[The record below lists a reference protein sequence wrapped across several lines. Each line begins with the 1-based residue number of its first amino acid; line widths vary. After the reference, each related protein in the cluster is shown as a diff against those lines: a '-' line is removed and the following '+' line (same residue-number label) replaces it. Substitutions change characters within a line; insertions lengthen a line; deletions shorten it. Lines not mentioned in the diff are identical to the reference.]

1 MVPWGQYSSMSLCS
15 EQPWHLAAELQRA
28 PHRARH
34 DRRSGPGPFTE
45 IKITY
50 RTHGRELRPQS
61 LVSDLPGGCEVSSGA
76 HGEIEGKA
84 QDAAG
89 GTIDYDE
96 NRPWN
101 SVWAQAV
108 SDEAFWR
115 EEVNEPRSTTPGE
128 VVEGDAKVSGAPSA
142 SSGQRETTPAPARM
156 ANEKQI
162 RPSNTNRTGRVHN
175 IQDGKYI
182 HNRTEYPICAGYNGG
197 QCPNSTQGIWR
208 TQQWDTAHQCDR
220 CLRAHPSSRCPHAN
234 YRRRESWR
242 IQKAARKDVD
252 VVERA
257 NAHHTDPRWRMSAC
271 KRRRS
276 NYCFPTCRRIQW
288 RDLQLQTARPSASCI
303 STVCHVGQ
311 VTAWQCLHN
320 S

>member
-1 MVPWGQYSSMSLCS
+1 MSLCS

-115 EEVNEPRSTTPGE
+115 EEVNEPRSPLL
-128 VVEGDAKVSGAPSA
+128 
-142 SSGQRETTPAPARM
+142 
-156 ANEKQI
+156 EKLL
-162 RPSNTNRTGRVHN
+162 
-175 IQDGKYI
+175 K
-182 HNRTEYPICAGYNGG
+182 AM
-197 QCPNSTQGIWR
+197 
-208 TQQWDTAHQCDR
+208 
-220 CLRAHPSSRCPHAN
+220 
-234 YRRRESWR
+234 RR
-242 IQKAARKDVD
+242 
-252 VVERA
+252 
-257 NAHHTDPRWRMSAC
+257 
-271 KRRRS
+271 
-276 NYCFPTCRRIQW
+276 
-288 RDLQLQTARPSASCI
+288 
-303 STVCHVGQ
+303 
-311 VTAWQCLHN
+311 
-320 S
+320 

>member
-1 MVPWGQYSSMSLCS
+1 MSLCS

-50 RTHGRELRPQS
+50 RTHGRALRPQS

-115 EEVNEPRSTTPGE
+115 EEVNEPRP
-128 VVEGDAKVSGAPSA
+128 PLL
-142 SSGQRETTPAPARM
+142 
-156 ANEKQI
+156 EKLL
-162 RPSNTNRTGRVHN
+162 
-175 IQDGKYI
+175 K
-182 HNRTEYPICAGYNGG
+182 AM
-197 QCPNSTQGIWR
+197 
-208 TQQWDTAHQCDR
+208 
-220 CLRAHPSSRCPHAN
+220 
-234 YRRRESWR
+234 RR
-242 IQKAARKDVD
+242 
-252 VVERA
+252 
-257 NAHHTDPRWRMSAC
+257 
-271 KRRRS
+271 
-276 NYCFPTCRRIQW
+276 
-288 RDLQLQTARPSASCI
+288 
-303 STVCHVGQ
+303 
-311 VTAWQCLHN
+311 
-320 S
+320 